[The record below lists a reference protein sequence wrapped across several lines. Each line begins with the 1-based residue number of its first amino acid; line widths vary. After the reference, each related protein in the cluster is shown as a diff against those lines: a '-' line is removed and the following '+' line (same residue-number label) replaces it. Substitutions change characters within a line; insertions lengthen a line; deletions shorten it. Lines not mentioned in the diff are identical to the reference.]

1 MNRDILAAFTIPKEA
16 LCAPPW
22 GRVGPQVLPAASPRP
37 GGQPHPTRQR
47 AAQGLGLGSQGCCD
61 QVPRVSRHQ
70 TAFAH
75 SSGGK
80 EPQAKVSSGLVP
92 PEALKDLA
100 LVPPERLA
108 APATLGPR
116 RLARAPPLRP
126 RLHLAFRAPSGSASA
141 PLLMGAPVTAVG
153 TRRTRTRLP
162 PRKPHCD
169 AGRAR
174 RPWRAR
180 PWGGHSASQRGRGR
194 RGEGNRAGVSRRLA
208 PAAADAGRPRQG
220 HHYSC
225 WAPPSLLAPGRRRVL
240 PPRLPAALPRPAAE
254 PPACGSI
261 CPVSFGSSF
270 GFAWLMPQ

>member
-1 MNRDILAAFTIPKEA
+1 M
-16 LCAPPW
+16 
-22 GRVGPQVLPAASPRP
+22 GPRVLPAASPRP

-100 LVPPERLA
+100 LVPPG
-108 APATLGPR
+108 APGGSGHPR
-116 RLARAPPLRP
+116 PSPARTCTPALCP

-141 PLLMGAPVTAVG
+141 PLLMGARVTAVG
-153 TRRTRTRLP
+153 TRRTRMRLP

-194 RGEGNRAGVSRRLA
+194 RGGGNRAGVSRRLA
-208 PAAADAGRPRQG
+208 PAAADAGRPRRG
-220 HHYSC
+220 HRYSC
-225 WAPPSLLAPGRRRVL
+225 WAPPSLPAPGRRRVL

-270 GFAWLMPQ
+270 GFAWLMPR

>member
-1 MNRDILAAFTIPKEA
+1 M
-16 LCAPPW
+16 
-22 GRVGPQVLPAASPRP
+22 GPRVLPAASPWP

-100 LVPPERLA
+100 VVLPERLA

-116 RLARAPPLRP
+116 RLARAPPPSAPAFTWPSALRP
-126 RLHLAFRAPSGSASA
+126 SRSASA

-153 TRRTRTRLP
+153 THRTRTRLP

-174 RPWRAR
+174 RPWRAQ

-194 RGEGNRAGVSRRLA
+194 RGGGEPGRGVSEARPCSRGRWA
-208 PAAADAGRPRQG
+208 PSSRSPLQLL
-220 HHYSC
+220 
-225 WAPPSLLAPGRRRVL
+225 APPSLPAPGRRRVL

-270 GFAWLMPQ
+270 GFAWLMPR

>member
-1 MNRDILAAFTIPKEA
+1 M
-16 LCAPPW
+16 
-22 GRVGPQVLPAASPRP
+22 GPRVLPAASPRP

-116 RLARAPPLRP
+116 RLARAPPPSAPAFTWPSALR
-126 RLHLAFRAPSGSASA
+126 PSGSASA

-180 PWGGHSASQRGRGR
+180 PWGYTLPASADAG
-194 RGEGNRAGVSRRLA
+194 AGVGGTGPGCLGGSPLQPRTLGALVAVTVTAAGPPLAPRSWPATRPA
-208 PAAADAGRPRQG
+208 PAASGGATETSR
-220 HHYSC
+220 
-225 WAPPSLLAPGRRRVL
+225 
-240 PPRLPAALPRPAAE
+240 
-254 PPACGSI
+254 
-261 CPVSFGSSF
+261 
-270 GFAWLMPQ
+270 

>member
-1 MNRDILAAFTIPKEA
+1 M
-16 LCAPPW
+16 
-22 GRVGPQVLPAASPRP
+22 GPRVLPAASPRP

-100 LVPPERLA
+100 VVPPG
-108 APATLGPR
+108 APGGPGHPR
-116 RLARAPPLRP
+116 PSPARTCTPALCP
-126 RLHLAFRAPSGSASA
+126 RLHPAFRAPSGSASA
-141 PLLMGAPVTAVG
+141 PLLMGAGHCSRDPPHANAVTSG
-153 TRRTRTRLP
+153 
-162 PRKPHCD
+162 KPHCD

-180 PWGGHSASQRGRGR
+180 PWGDTLLASADAG
-194 RGEGNRAGVSRRLA
+194 AGVGGTGPGCLRGSPLQPRTLGALVAVTVTAAGPPLAPRSWPATRPA
-208 PAAADAGRPRQG
+208 PAASGGATETSR
-220 HHYSC
+220 
-225 WAPPSLLAPGRRRVL
+225 
-240 PPRLPAALPRPAAE
+240 
-254 PPACGSI
+254 
-261 CPVSFGSSF
+261 
-270 GFAWLMPQ
+270 

>member
-1 MNRDILAAFTIPKEA
+1 MG
-16 LCAPPW
+16 PP
-22 GRVGPQVLPAASPRP
+22 VLPAASPRP

-100 LVPPERLA
+100 VVLPERLA

-116 RLARAPPLRP
+116 RLARAPPPSAPAFTWPSALR
-126 RLHLAFRAPSGSASA
+126 PSGSASA

-153 TRRTRTRLP
+153 THRTRTRLP

-194 RGEGNRAGVSRRLA
+194 RGGGGNRAGVSRRLA
-208 PAAADAGRPRQG
+208 PAAADAGRPRRG
-220 HHYSC
+220 HRYSC
-225 WAPPSLLAPGRRRVL
+225 WPPPLAPCSWPATR
-240 PPRLPAALPRPAAE
+240 PAPAASGGATETSR
-254 PPACGSI
+254 
-261 CPVSFGSSF
+261 
-270 GFAWLMPQ
+270 